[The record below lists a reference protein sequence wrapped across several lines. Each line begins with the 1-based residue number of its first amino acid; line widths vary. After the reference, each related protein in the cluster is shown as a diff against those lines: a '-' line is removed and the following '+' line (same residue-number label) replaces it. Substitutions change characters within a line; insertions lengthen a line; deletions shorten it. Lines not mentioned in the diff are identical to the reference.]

1 MSWIDAAVSPLG
13 WQCATIILVEFAS
26 IAGFKM
32 SLGTAIAWLTVPI
45 DAKFRNVGSFFVFNP
60 TT

>member
-1 MSWIDAAVSPLG
+1 MVKTSPLG
-13 WQCATIILVEFAS
+13 WQCATIILVEFAN

-32 SLGTAIAWLTVPI
+32 SLGTAIAWLIVPI
-45 DAKFRNVGSFFVFNP
+45 DVRFKNVGSFFVFNP